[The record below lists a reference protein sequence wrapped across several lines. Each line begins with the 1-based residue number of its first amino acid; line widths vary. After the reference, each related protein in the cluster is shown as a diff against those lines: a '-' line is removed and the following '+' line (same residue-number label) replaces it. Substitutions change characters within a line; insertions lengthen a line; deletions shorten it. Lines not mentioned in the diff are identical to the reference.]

1 MQEVHLP
8 ASSITGNF
16 LNPISG
22 TYRAFQK
29 NCIFA
34 HCFKVFF
41 VSAYKPYWFD
51 ASITIHRLHSKLN
64 CLLKN
69 DPPFLL
75 QIADMHI
82 RQWNK
87 VLGKYWIWG
96 RSETKAL
103 MERRAL
109 MERCAHWA
117 PCFWLISPK
126 WLTFQA
132 KDMHIREWN
141 NKVFSKSAITKGGNF
156 PSQSL

>member
-75 QIADMHI
+75 QICPKLCYFIYEYAC
-82 RQWNK
+82 
-87 VLGKYWIWG
+87 L
-96 RSETKAL
+96 L
-103 MERRAL
+103 PER
-109 MERCAHWA
+109 
-117 PCFWLISPK
+117 
-126 WLTFQA
+126 
-132 KDMHIREWN
+132 
-141 NKVFSKSAITKGGNF
+141 SAISEKKLLWWLALELRSTYWDLVRTSFLQFYMTNF
-156 PSQSL
+156 NNLWRGRLWSGRLWSGAPTGPRVFG